1 MSTLPGNAAVRRT
14 ARPATLNQVSIKD
27 HFWSPRLEANRRQT
41 IPFLYAQLER
51 VGTLKAFDLEHYA
64 RHPVALPKNNGVT
77 PQMWWDSEV
86 GKWIEAASASLIT
99 HPDPALERQIDNVI
113 AHIGAAQQPDGYLN
127 TYFTAVEPERRFTNE
142 RDWHE
147 LYSAGHL
154 IEGAVTHF
162 YATGKTSLTEI
173 MERYTKFL
181 MTVYGPGEGQR
192 HGYPGHQEIEL
203 ALLRLYRVTGKR
215 SYLEFARYFLNQ
227 RGQQP
232 HFFDQEARERGD
244 DPADFWAG
252 TYEYMQAHK
261 PVREQGQVVGHAVRA
276 MYMYS
281 AMADL
286 AAEDGD
292 EALQAACERL
302 WEDLTRHSLYL
313 TGGLGPS
320 AQNEGM
326 TQPYDLP
333 NASAYA
339 ETCAAVGLV
348 FWGRRM
354 AALTGE
360 ARYADVMERALYNNV
375 LSGVSLE
382 GDRFF
387 YENPLASEGH
397 HHRWAWHSC
406 PCCPPNVARLLASLG
421 EYVYSL
427 STDEVTVNLY
437 VSGQLQVEV
446 GGQQITLSQESEYPW
461 DGRIA
466 LNIGVPAPSEFSLRL
481 RVPGWCPKATLTL
494 GAEALEVTPAQGY
507 LTLRR
512 VWQPGDTLHLT
523 LSMPAERVY
532 ARPEVSQDAGLVA
545 VQRGPVVYCAEGV
558 DQQTDLTRLSLPR
571 GAAMSVRHRPELLGG
586 VTVIEAVAQQD
597 SETDW
602 GTDLYRNWPPVPQ
615 DSVLTLVP
623 YAVWAHRGTSPM
635 RVWLRESTG

>member
-1 MSTLPGNAAVRRT
+1 MATLPGNAVVPNG
-14 ARPATLNQVSIKD
+14 ARPATLNQVSIRD
-27 HFWSPRLEANRRQT
+27 HFWSPRLEANHSQT

-51 VGTLKAFDLEHYA
+51 VGALEAFDLEHYA
-64 RHPVALPKNNGVT
+64 QHPEVVPKHNGVT

-99 HPDPALERQIDNVI
+99 HPDPALERQIDEVI
-113 AHIGAAQQPDGYLN
+113 ARIHAAQQPDGYLN

-173 MERYTKFL
+173 MERYTEFL

-215 SYLEFARYFLNQ
+215 RYLEFARYFLDQ
-227 RGQQP
+227 RGQKP
-232 HFFDQEARERGD
+232 YFFDQEARARGD

-252 TYEYMQAHK
+252 TYEYMQAHE

-292 EALQAACERL
+292 EALRAACERL

-320 AQNEGM
+320 AHNEGM
-326 TQPYDLP
+326 TAPYDLP

-375 LSGVSLE
+375 LSGVSLG

-427 STDEVTVNLY
+427 KADEVTVNLY
-437 VSGQLQVEV
+437 ISGQLQAEV
-446 GGQQITLSQESEYPW
+446 GGQQLTLSQESEYPW

-466 LNIGVPAPSEFSLRL
+466 LNVDTSAPSEFSLRL
-481 RVPGWCPKATLTL
+481 RVPGWCPQATLTL
-494 GAEALEVTPAQGY
+494 NGEPLEVAQAQGY
-507 LTLRR
+507 LTVRR
-512 VWQPGDTLHLT
+512 VWQSGDTLHLT
-523 LSMPAERVY
+523 LPMSAERVY

-558 DQQTDLTRLSLPR
+558 DQQGDLTRLSLPR
-571 GAAMSVRHRPELLGG
+571 GAALSARHVPGLLGG
-586 VTVIEAVAQQD
+586 VTVVEATAELD
-597 SETDW
+597 SGAGW
-602 GTDLYRNWPPVPQ
+602 GTDLYRNRPSQPE
-615 DSVLTLVP
+615 SATLTLVP
-623 YAVWAHRGTSPM
+623 YAVWDHRETSPM
-635 RVWLRESTG
+635 RVWLRESAG

>member
-1 MSTLPGNAAVRRT
+1 MATLPGNAVVPNG
-14 ARPATLNQVSIKD
+14 ARPATLNQVSIRD
-27 HFWSPRLEANRRQT
+27 HFWSPRLEANHSQT

-51 VGTLKAFDLEHYA
+51 VGALEAFDLEHYA
-64 RHPVALPKNNGVT
+64 QHPEVVPKHNGVT

-99 HPDPALERQIDNVI
+99 HPDPALERQIDEVI
-113 AHIGAAQQPDGYLN
+113 ARIHAAQQPDGYLN

-162 YATGKTSLTEI
+162 YATSKTSLTEI
-173 MERYTKFL
+173 MERYTEFL

-215 SYLEFARYFLNQ
+215 RYLEFARYFLDQ
-227 RGQQP
+227 RGQKP
-232 HFFDQEARERGD
+232 YFFDQEARARGD

-252 TYEYMQAHK
+252 TYEYMQAHE

-292 EALQAACERL
+292 EALRAACERL

-320 AQNEGM
+320 AHNEGM
-326 TQPYDLP
+326 TAPYDLP

-375 LSGVSLE
+375 LSGVSLG

-427 STDEVTVNLY
+427 KADEVTVNLY
-437 VSGQLQVEV
+437 ISGQLQAEV
-446 GGQQITLSQESEYPW
+446 GGQQLTLSQESEYPW

-466 LNIGVPAPSEFSLRL
+466 LNVDTSAPSEFSLRL
-481 RVPGWCPKATLTL
+481 RVPGWCPQATLTL
-494 GAEALEVTPAQGY
+494 NGEPLEVAQAQGY
-507 LTLRR
+507 LTVRR
-512 VWQPGDTLHLT
+512 VWQSGDTLHLT
-523 LSMPAERVY
+523 LPMSAERVY

-558 DQQTDLTRLSLPR
+558 DQQGDLTRLSLPR
-571 GAAMSVRHRPELLGG
+571 GAALSARHVPGLLGG
-586 VTVIEAVAQQD
+586 VTVVEATAELD
-597 SETDW
+597 SGAGW
-602 GTDLYRNWPPVPQ
+602 GTDLYRNRPSQPE
-615 DSVLTLVP
+615 SATLTLVP
-623 YAVWAHRGTSPM
+623 YAVWDHRETSPM
-635 RVWLRESTG
+635 RVWLRESAG

>member
-1 MSTLPGNAAVRRT
+1 MATLPGNAVIPNG
-14 ARPATLNQVSIKD
+14 ARPATLNQVSIRD
-27 HFWSPRLEANRRQT
+27 HFWSPRLEANRSQT

-51 VGTLKAFDLEHYA
+51 VGALEAFDLEHYA
-64 RHPVALPKNNGVT
+64 QHPEVVPKHNGVT

-99 HPDPALERQIDNVI
+99 HPDPALERQIDEVI
-113 AHIGAAQQPDGYLN
+113 ARIHAAQQPDGYLN

-173 MERYTKFL
+173 MERYTEFL

-215 SYLEFARYFLNQ
+215 RYLEFARYFLNQ
-227 RGQQP
+227 RGQKP
-232 HFFDQEARERGD
+232 YFFDQEARARGD

-252 TYEYMQAHK
+252 TYEYMQAHE

-292 EALQAACERL
+292 EALRAACERL

-320 AQNEGM
+320 AHNEGM
-326 TQPYDLP
+326 TRPFDLP
-333 NASAYA
+333 NESAYA

-375 LSGVSLE
+375 LSGVSLG

-427 STDEVTVNLY
+427 KADEVTVNLY
-437 VSGQLQVEV
+437 ISGQLQAEV
-446 GGQQITLSQESEYPW
+446 GGQQLTLSQQSEYPW

-466 LNIGVPAPSEFSLRL
+466 LNVDTSAPSEFSLRL
-481 RVPGWCPKATLTL
+481 RVPGWCPQATLTL
-494 GAEALEVTPAQGY
+494 NGEPLEVAQAQGY
-507 LTLRR
+507 LTVRR
-512 VWQPGDTLHLT
+512 VWQSGDTLHLT
-523 LSMPAERVY
+523 LPMSAERVY

-558 DQQTDLTRLSLPR
+558 DQQGDLTRLSLPR
-571 GAAMSVRHRPELLGG
+571 GAALSARHVPGLLGG
-586 VTVIEAVAQQD
+586 VTVVEATAELD
-597 SETDW
+597 SGAGW
-602 GTDLYRNWPPVPQ
+602 GTDLYRNRPSQPE
-615 DSVLTLVP
+615 SATLTLVP
-623 YAVWAHRGTSPM
+623 YAVWDHRETSPM
-635 RVWLRESTG
+635 RVWLRESAG

>member
-1 MSTLPGNAAVRRT
+1 MSTPPGRASSRVHV
-14 ARPATLNQVSIKD
+14 RPATLDQVSIRD
-27 HFWSPRLEANRRQT
+27 HFWSPRLEANRSQT

-51 VGTLKAFDLEHYA
+51 VGALEAFDLEHYA
-64 RHPVALPKNNGVT
+64 EHPDVVPKHNGVT

-99 HPDPALERQIDNVI
+99 HPDPVLERQIDDVI
-113 AHIGAAQQPDGYLN
+113 AHIKVAQQSDGYLN

-162 YATGKTSLTEI
+162 YATGKTTLTTI
-173 MERYTKFL
+173 MERYTDFL

-203 ALLRLYRVTGKR
+203 ALLRLYRATGKR
-215 SYLEFARYFLNQ
+215 SYLEFARYFLDQ

-232 HFFDQEARERGD
+232 YFFDQEARERGD

-252 TYEYMQAHK
+252 TYEYMQAHE
-261 PVREQGQVVGHAVRA
+261 PVREQCNVVGHAVRA

-292 EALQAACERL
+292 DALRAACERL
-302 WEDLTRHSLYL
+302 WQDLTRHSLYL

-326 TQPYDLP
+326 TAPYDLP

-360 ARYADVMERALYNNV
+360 AQYADVMERALYNNV

-397 HHRWAWHSC
+397 HQRWAWHSC

-427 STDEVTVNLY
+427 SEGEVTVNLY
-437 VSGQLQVEV
+437 VSGQLQAEV

-466 LNIGVPAPSEFSLRL
+466 LKMEPSAPGEFSLRL
-481 RVPGWCPKATLTL
+481 RVPGWCPEATLTL
-494 GAEALEVTPAQGY
+494 NGEPLEGTPAQGY
-507 LTLRR
+507 LTVRR
-512 VWQPGDTLHLT
+512 TWQPGDTLHLT
-523 LSMPAERVY
+523 LAMPTERVY

-558 DQQTDLTRLSLPR
+558 DQVADLARLSLPR
-571 GAAMSVRHRPELLGG
+571 GAAMNPRHLPELLGG
-586 VTVIEAVAQQD
+586 VTVIEAAARQD
-597 SETDW
+597 GETDW
-602 GTDLYRNWPPVPQ
+602 GTDLYRNRPPQSQ
-615 DSVLTLVP
+615 DATLTLVP
-623 YAVWAHRGTSPM
+623 YAVWAHRGTTHM
-635 RVWLRESTG
+635 QVWLRESAG